1 MRHDLSLNIDRINV
15 QDLEVEDCKRSS
27 EALDL
32 RVTDLKERFSEMVV
46 SSEENLQASQ
56 LLSVQT
62 KTECN
67 DMLMDFK
74 RRVDDV
80 DRVKAE
86 VSVLKDKVD
95 HKLDEFAADIQQMN
109 QSLTEHVSRIDSLIT
124 TLDQTVVEGFQTC
137 NNDIQFLKEGF
148 GKTEEEL
155 CNVTFYINKVQPIHQ
170 LQMLAHLVNQTI
182 TDKEQLVGI
191 ANYQV

>member
-15 QDLEVEDCKRSS
+15 QDLEVEECKRSS

-32 RVTDLKERFSEMVV
+32 RVTDLKERFSEVV
-46 SSEENLQASQ
+46 KSSEENLQASQ

-95 HKLDEFAADIQQMN
+95 LKLEEFAESIHQIN
-109 QSLTEHVSRIDSLIT
+109 QSLTE
-124 TLDQTVVEGFQTC
+124 
-137 NNDIQFLKEGF
+137 
-148 GKTEEEL
+148 
-155 CNVTFYINKVQPIHQ
+155 NV
-170 LQMLAHLVNQTI
+170 
-182 TDKEQLVGI
+182 
-191 ANYQV
+191 